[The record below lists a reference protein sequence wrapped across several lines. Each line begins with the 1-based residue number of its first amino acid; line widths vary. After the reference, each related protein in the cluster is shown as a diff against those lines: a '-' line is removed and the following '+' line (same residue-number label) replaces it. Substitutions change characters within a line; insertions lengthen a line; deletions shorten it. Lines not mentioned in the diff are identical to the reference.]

1 MFDTGH
7 TGFKG
12 SWLSAWLD
20 MLGAEVMG
28 VALAPLGPPP
38 MFQALELDSLI
49 NSQHID
55 INDYASLLKSVQDF
69 QP

>member
-1 MFDTGH
+1 MVGTGH

-28 VALAPLGPPP
+28 VALAPPGPP
-38 MFQALELDSLI
+38 MFQALELDNLI

-55 INDYASLLKSVQDF
+55 INDYAALLKSVQDF